1 MTKRKHISPEAL
13 DASLLP
19 KQRKPI
25 PHAFVLDAIS
35 PLSPHTHPMFGCLA
49 IYVKDKIV
57 LILRDKPKNTADN
70 GVWLATTQEHHQ
82 SLRRE
87 FPNMRS
93 IQVLGK
99 RVTGWQVLPVD
110 APDFEFSA
118 LRACELVL
126 AGDPRIGKV
135 PGARASKSGS
145 GAAGKSPNQIKT
157 SKKHGS
163 TINFDTVRK
172 IGLVLPGVEESTAYG
187 APALK
192 VHGKLLACIPVN
204 RSAEPGSLVVCVDR
218 EDRAELLDA
227 APDVYYVTDHYEGY
241 SAVLVRLSRVTPDV
255 LRDLLGM
262 AHKFVTAD
270 GARRSQS
277 RKRRKPV

>member
-1 MTKRKHISPEAL
+1 MTKRKHVSPEAL

-35 PLSPHTHPMFGCLA
+35 NLTPYTRPMFGCLA

-57 LILRDKPKNTADN
+57 LILRDKPTNTADN
-70 GVWLATTQEHHQ
+70 GIWLATTQEHHQ
-82 SLRRE
+82 SLRRA

-93 IQVLGK
+93 VQVLGG
-99 RVTGWQVLPVD
+99 RITGWQVLPVD
-110 APDFEFSA
+110 APDFESAA

-126 AGDPRIGKV
+126 AGDPRIGKI
-135 PGARASKSGS
+135 PGARTSKSGS
-145 GAAGKSPNQIKT
+145 KAAGKPSKQIKT

-172 IGLVLPGVEESTAYG
+172 IGLALPGVEESTAYG
-187 APALK
+187 SPALK
-192 VHGKLLACIPVN
+192 VHGKLLACVPVN
-204 RSAEPGSLVVCVDR
+204 RSAEPVSLAVRVDFD
-218 EDRAELLDA
+218 DRSELLAA
-227 APDVYYVTDHYEGY
+227 APGVYYVTDHYLNY

-262 AHKFVTAD
+262 AHKFVTAHA
-270 GARRSQS
+270 ARRSPS
-277 RKRRKPV
+277 RNRRKAL